1 MAEKYDFLS
10 DEWFVAARKIRDE
23 LAPSA
28 TQPVQELRMNLV
40 ITGAPFNDGAEI
52 KTHIDTSGKKMEI
65 DTGHVEDPEV
75 TITADYNTIKAFFID
90 QDYTMGMQAYMAGK
104 LKIDGDITKL
114 MTMQQGSPDPV
125 ATEMGERIKEITA
138 PTTPS

>member
-1 MAEKYDFLS
+1 VAEKYDFLS

-23 LAPSA
+23 LAPEA
-28 TQPVQELRMNLV
+28 TTPVQELRMNLV
-40 ITGAPFNDGAEI
+40 ITGAPFNDGTEI
-52 KTHIDTSGKKMEI
+52 KTHVDTSGSKMEM

-75 TITADYNTIKAFFID
+75 TITADYATIKAFFID
-90 QDYTMGMQAYMAGK
+90 QDYTLGIQAYMAGK

-125 ATEMGERIKEITA
+125 AVTMGERIKEITA
-138 PTTPS
+138 

>member
-1 MAEKYDFLS
+1 MAEKYAFLS

-23 LAPSA
+23 LVPVA
-28 TQPVQELRMNLV
+28 TQPVQEVRMNLV

-52 KTHIDTSGKKMEI
+52 KTHVDTSNGKVEM
-65 DTGHVEDPEV
+65 DTGHVDDPEV
-75 TITADYNTIKAFFID
+75 TITADYATIKAFFID
-90 QDYTMGMQAYMAGK
+90 QDYTLGMQAYMAGK

-125 ATEMGERIKEITA
+125 AQTMSERIKEITA
-138 PTTPS
+138 